1 MTYVL
6 FDVGGTWTHVAVST
20 DGKTLSKQTR
30 QKTASTPE
38 KFVAQLTK
46 HIAPDKSIKAI
57 GGGIRG
63 VLMEDKRGV
72 GHDHLLTAW
81 QGVDVAGM
89 IEDAYRVPVRL
100 ENDAALA
107 GLGEAHFGAGQ
118 GIDIVV
124 YHDISTGVGGA
135 RLIEGRLE
143 SDGVA
148 FEPGLQIIDVDRTIL
163 GEDVVPTLEN
173 LISGRGVADRMGMP
187 ATDIPPEDVFW
198 HELAGYLASG
208 LRNSVLYWSPDVI
221 VLGGAM
227 MYGNPQIPLEVVRQ
241 ETVKVLDGVVECP
254 FITLGTLEQSAGL
267 YGALALL
274 TES

>member
-1 MTYVL
+1 MAFLL
-6 FDVGGTWTHVAVST
+6 FDVGGTWTHIALSS
-20 DGKTLSKQTR
+20 DGESLEKQTR
-30 QKTASTPE
+30 VKTASTPE

-46 HIAPDKSIKAI
+46 HLAPSTSITGIA
-57 GGGIRG
+57 GGIRG

-72 GHDHLLTAW
+72 GHDHLLTGW

-89 IEDAYRVPVRL
+89 IEDVYRVPVRL

-107 GLGEAHFGAGQ
+107 GLGEVHFGVGQ

-135 RLIEGRLE
+135 RLVGGVLD

-163 GEDVVPTLEN
+163 GDDVVPTLEN
-173 LISGRGVADRMGMP
+173 LISGRAVALRMGTIP
-187 ATDIPPEDVFW
+187 TDIPAEDVLW
-198 HELAGYLASG
+198 EELAGYLASG

-221 VLGGAM
+221 ILGGAM
-227 MYGNPQIPLEVVRQ
+227 VQGNPRIPLETVRQ
-241 ETVKVLDGVVECP
+241 ETVRALDGVVESP
-254 FITLGTLEQSAGL
+254 YITLGTLEQSAGL

-274 TES
+274 TKF